1 MQDHN
6 VFHTPGAFGNYVGF
20 LLDYKIKGKL
30 HEDPFNK
37 SGSSHNRVVHTKSH
51 DIVLTEG
58 HDQFKKCSAND
69 IGIYWPEEYFFY
81 ILHSAYG
88 RTNHGQYGSCGVTA
102 LQQNTWQ
109 WLNKHE
115 GHKLRG
121 NDLSLFVKDLDEL
134 YGFKCSVENQIV
146 PENTLRHYF
155 FFHFVNHFKNKLFVK
170 NKEISQNTVL
180 RKLNIEIVL
189 NYTKLKNFLEIPFD
203 FNEIHEKFIDENL
216 SLVAYY
222 KQKEIL
228 QAVKQ
233 NKDLPIR
240 ELDVITQAGIL
251 FELEKQFYDIPFFNL
266 NFNFKNTKEI
276 QEYIT
281 QYPNYMRRPNNL
293 FMKHWKIYNDK

>member
-1 MQDHN
+1 M
-6 VFHTPGAFGNYVGF
+6 
-20 LLDYKIKGKL
+20 
-30 HEDPFNK
+30 
-37 SGSSHNRVVHTKSH
+37 
-51 DIVLTEG
+51 
-58 HDQFKKCSAND
+58 
-69 IGIYWPEEYFFY
+69 
-81 ILHSAYG
+81 
-88 RTNHGQYGSCGVTA
+88 
-102 LQQNTWQ
+102 
-109 WLNKHE
+109 
-115 GHKLRG
+115 
-121 NDLSLFVKDLDEL
+121 
-134 YGFKCSVENQIV
+134 
-146 PENTLRHYF
+146 
-155 FFHFVNHFKNKLFVK
+155 
-170 NKEISQNTVL
+170 L

-203 FNEIHEKFIDENL
+203 FNEIHKKFIDENL